1 MQCPTRR
8 RIFGAAGLGAVA
20 ALMLAAA
27 QPADAASVPESK
39 DPIVIG
45 KLDWTGQEITAEVAG
60 EILRRMG
67 YEVQFVQTTQVP
79 LFQAVADGQ
88 ISVYLENWNQT
99 SKKYYDE
106 YTADGRIEGL
116 GPIGLVGNE
125 GWYYPDYVEQKC
137 PGLPKW
143 SALKACAELFSTA
156 DTAPK
161 GRLLDYPAEW
171 TPDSQKWIDA
181 LGLDYA
187 AVPSGG
193 EGATAAEVKSAAAR
207 QEPVLLMWWEP
218 TWLASIYKLKRVQL
232 DDQGEACDK
241 AKAAGIASK
250 KAFDCQSKGIDIV
263 KFGWPGLKD
272 KWPAAYKFLK
282 SYQMT
287 NDWQGPMAMAV
298 EVDSKKPA
306 DVAKA
311 WVDEHQSV
319 WQPWVDAATK

>member
-1 MQCPTRR
+1 MFRR
-8 RIFGAAGLGAVA
+8 LTTSLIGAAA
-20 ALMLAAA
+20 LAAA
-27 QPADAASVPESK
+27 TAASAGSIPESK
-39 DPIVIG
+39 DPIIIG

-67 YEVQFVQTTQVP
+67 YNIQFVQTTQVP

-88 ISVYLENWNQT
+88 ITVYLENWNQT

-106 YTADGRIEGL
+106 YTKDGRIEGL
-116 GPIGLVGNE
+116 GEIGLNGNE

-143 SALKACAELFSTA
+143 SALAGCAEMFSTA

-181 LGLDYA
+181 LGLDFA

-193 EGATAAEVKSAAAR
+193 EGATAAEVKSAVAR
-207 QEPVLLMWWEP
+207 QEPLLLMWWEP
-218 TWLASIYKLKRVQL
+218 TWLAAIYHLKRVEI
-232 DDQGEACDK
+232 DDEGCAR
-241 AKAAGIASK
+241 AKAAGITSK
-250 KAFDCQSKGIDIV
+250 KAFDCESKGIEIV

-272 KWPAAYKFLK
+272 KWPAAYRFLK
-282 SYQMT
+282 AYQMK
-287 NDWQGPMAMAV
+287 NEWQGPMAMAV
-298 EVDSKKPA
+298 EVESQKPA
-306 DVAKA
+306 DVAKK
-311 WVDEHQSV
+311 WVDENEAI
-319 WQPWVDAATK
+319 WKPWVDAATM